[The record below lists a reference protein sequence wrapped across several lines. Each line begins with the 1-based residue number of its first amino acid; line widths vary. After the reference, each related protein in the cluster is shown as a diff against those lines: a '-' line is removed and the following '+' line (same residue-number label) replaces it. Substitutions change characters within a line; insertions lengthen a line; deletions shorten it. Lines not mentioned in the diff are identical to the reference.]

1 MGCDGGTIPKRD
13 ELVRM
18 KKKPEQVDKNYELN
32 AKWFHCALSQAELR
46 SPIVC
51 CELGNLYN
59 KEAVL
64 EYLLDKSSVTSDV
77 ASHIRSLKDVK
88 ELKLSINPAFE
99 HKSTVEQADS
109 YLDFQACRF
118 ICPVVG
124 IEMNGRYKFCFLWK
138 CGCVFS
144 ERALKEVPSTVC
156 NKCGKPFSDEDIV
169 MINGS
174 EEEVGSL
181 RAKMEERRQKTKL
194 EKKAKKTKI
203 SETTTSTNGESSG
216 SSLNGESCKDSPEKP
231 AKRAKTEHM
240 LSTSGS
246 ASSDVKVSGAKL
258 NGAASSKG
266 KLSELSKHKTVAE
279 DPKASKVYKSL
290 FSSSHKG
297 RPKHLLS
304 NWVTHHS
311 YHI

>member
-46 SPIVC
+46 TPIVC
-51 CELGNLYN
+51 CEQGNLYN

-64 EYLLDKSSVTSDV
+64 EYLLDKSSVTTNI

-88 ELKLSINPAFE
+88 ELKLTTNPAFE
-99 HKSTVEQADS
+99 QKSVEHADS
-109 YLDFQACRF
+109 YLDFQASRF

-156 NKCGKPFSDEDIV
+156 NNCGKPFTDQDIV
-169 MINGS
+169 VINGS
-174 EEEVGSL
+174 EEELGKM
-181 RAKMEERRQKTKL
+181 RAKMEERRQKSKL
-194 EKKAKKTKI
+194 ERKAKKTKI
-203 SETTTSTNGESSG
+203 SETATSTNGESS
-216 SSLNGESCKDSPEKP
+216 SSSSSGESPKDGPEKP
-231 AKRAKTEHM
+231 AKRAKMEHM
-240 LSTSGS
+240 PSTSG
-246 ASSDVKVSGAKL
+246 AATSDVKISGAKL
-258 NGAASSKG
+258 NGASSSKG
-266 KLSELSKHKTVAE
+266 KIPELSKHKSVAE
-279 DPKASKVYKSL
+279 DPKASKVFKSL
-290 FSSSHKG
+290 FSSSHKD
-297 RPKHLLS
+297 RPKHLQS
-304 NWVTHHS
+304 NWVTYHS

>member
-1 MGCDGGTIPKRD
+1 
-13 ELVRM
+13 M

-46 SPIVC
+46 TPIVC

-64 EYLLDKSSVTSDV
+64 EYLLDKSSVTTDI

-88 ELKLSINPAFE
+88 ELNLTINPAFE
-99 HKSTVEQADS
+99 QKSMEHADS
-109 YLDFQACRF
+109 YLDFQASQF

-156 NKCGKPFSDEDIV
+156 NKCGKSFTDEDV
-169 MINGS
+169 VVINGS
-174 EEEVGSL
+174 EEEVSTM
-181 RAKMEERRQKTKL
+181 RTKMEERRQKSKL
-194 EKKAKKTKI
+194 EKKAKKTKF
-203 SETTTSTNGESSG
+203 SETATSTNGESSSG
-216 SSLNGESCKDSPEKP
+216 SSNGVSSKDGPEKP
-231 AKRAKTEHM
+231 AKRAKTEHIPATNGA
-240 LSTSGS
+240 TSQN
-246 ASSDVKVSGAKL
+246 VKVSGAKL
-258 NGAASSKG
+258 NGASSSKG
-266 KLSELSKHKTVAE
+266 KIPELSKHKTVAE
-279 DPKASKVYKSL
+279 DPKASKVFKSL
-290 FSSSHKG
+290 FSSSHKD
-297 RPKHLLS
+297 RPKHLQS
-304 NWVTHHS
+304 NWVTYHS

>member
-32 AKWFHCALSQAELR
+32 AKWFHCALSEAELR
-46 SPIVC
+46 TPIVC

-64 EYLLDKSSVTSDV
+64 EYLLDKSSVTTDI

-88 ELKLSINPAFE
+88 ELKLTTNPAFE
-99 HKSTVEQADS
+99 QKSMEHADS
-109 YLDFQACRF
+109 YLDFQASRF

-144 ERALKEVPSTVC
+144 ERALKEVPSSVC
-156 NKCGKPFSDEDIV
+156 NKCGKPFTNEDIV
-169 MINGS
+169 VINGS
-174 EEEVGSL
+174 EEEVGNM
-181 RAKMEERRQKTKL
+181 RVKMEERRQKSKL

-203 SETTTSTNGESSG
+203 SETSTSVNGDCSSNSSNGESS
-216 SSLNGESCKDSPEKP
+216 KDGPEKP

-240 LSTSGS
+240 PSSSG
-246 ASSDVKVSGAKL
+246 AAAGDAKVSGAKL
-258 NGAASSKG
+258 NGESTSKG
-266 KLSELSKHKTVAE
+266 KIPELSKHKTVAE
-279 DPKASKVYKSL
+279 DPKASKVFKSL
-290 FSSSHKG
+290 FSSSHKD
-297 RPKHLLS
+297 RPKHLQS
-304 NWVTHHS
+304 NWVTYHS

>member
-46 SPIVC
+46 TPIVC

-64 EYLLDKSSVTSDV
+64 EYLLDKSSVSTDI

-88 ELKLSINPAFE
+88 ELNLTINPAFE
-99 HKSTVEQADS
+99 QKSMEQADS
-109 YLDFQACRF
+109 YLDFQASQF

-156 NKCGKPFSDEDIV
+156 NKCGKSFTDEDV
-169 MINGS
+169 VVINGS
-174 EEEVGSL
+174 EEEVSTM
-181 RAKMEERRQKTKL
+181 RTKMEERRQKSKL
-194 EKKAKKTKI
+194 EKKAKKTKF
-203 SETTTSTNGESSG
+203 SETATSTNGESS
-216 SSLNGESCKDSPEKP
+216 SSSSNGESSKDGPEKP
-231 AKRAKTEHM
+231 AKRAKTERIP
-240 LSTSGS
+240 STNGATSQN
-246 ASSDVKVSGAKL
+246 VKVSGAKL
-258 NGAASSKG
+258 NGASSSKG
-266 KLSELSKHKTVAE
+266 KIPELSKHKTVAE
-279 DPKASKVYKSL
+279 DPKASKVFKSL
-290 FSSSHKG
+290 FSSSHKD
-297 RPKHLLS
+297 RPKHLQS
-304 NWVTHHS
+304 NWVTYHS

>member
-32 AKWFHCALSQAELR
+32 AKWFHCALSQAEL
-46 SPIVC
+46 STPIVC

-64 EYLLDKSSVTSDV
+64 EYLLDKSSVTTNI

-88 ELKLSINPAFE
+88 ELKLTTNPAFE
-99 HKSTVEQADS
+99 QKSVEHADS
-109 YLDFQACRF
+109 YLDFQASRF

-156 NKCGKPFSDEDIV
+156 NNCGKPFTDQDIV
-169 MINGS
+169 VINGS
-174 EEEVGSL
+174 KEELGKM
-181 RAKMEERRQKTKL
+181 RAKMEERRQKSKL

-203 SETTTSTNGESSG
+203 SETVTSTNGESS
-216 SSLNGESCKDSPEKP
+216 SSSSRGESPKDGPEKP
-231 AKRAKTEHM
+231 AKRPKMEHTS
-240 LSTSGS
+240 STSG
-246 ASSDVKVSGAKL
+246 AAASDVKVSGAKL
-258 NGAASSKG
+258 NGASSLKG
-266 KLSELSKHKTVAE
+266 KIPELSKHKSVAE
-279 DPKASKVYKSL
+279 DPKASKVFKSL
-290 FSSSHKG
+290 FSSSHKD
-297 RPKHLLS
+297 RPKHLQS
-304 NWVTHHS
+304 NWVTYHS

>member
-32 AKWFHCALSQAELR
+32 AKWFHCALSEAELR
-46 SPIVC
+46 TPIVC

-64 EYLLDKSSVTSDV
+64 EYLIDKSSVTTDI

-88 ELKLSINPAFE
+88 ELKLTNNPAFE
-99 HKSTVEQADS
+99 QKSMEHADS
-109 YLDFQACRF
+109 YLDFQASRF

-124 IEMNGRYKFCFLWK
+124 IEMNGRYKFCFIWN

-156 NKCGKPFSDEDIV
+156 NNCGKPFSSDDLV
-169 MINGS
+169 VINGN
-174 EEEVGSL
+174 EEEVSAM
-181 RAKMEERRQKTKL
+181 RAKMEERRQKTKM
-194 EKKAKKTKI
+194 EKKAKKTKM
-203 SETTTSTNGESSG
+203 SVTATSTNGA
-216 SSLNGESCKDSPEKP
+216 SSLNNSSNDASSKDGPEKP
-231 AKRAKTEHM
+231 AKRAKTEHVP
-240 LSTSGS
+240 SSSS
-246 ASSDVKVSGAKL
+246 AVAIGGKVSGAS
-258 NGAASSKG
+258 SSKG
-266 KLSELSKHKTVAE
+266 KIPELSKNKTVAE
-279 DPKASKVYKSL
+279 DPKASKVFKSL
-290 FSSSHKG
+290 FSSSHKD
-297 RPKHLLS
+297 RPKHLQS
-304 NWVTHHS
+304 NWVTYHS

>member
-1 MGCDGGTIPKRD
+1 MGCDGGTIPRRD

-18 KKKPEQVDKNYELN
+18 KKKPEQVEKNYELN

-46 SPIVC
+46 EPVVC

-64 EYLLDKSSVTSDV
+64 EYLIDKSSVTSDV

-88 ELKLSINPAFE
+88 ELNLTHNPAFE
-99 HKSTVEQADS
+99 QKSTEQADS
-109 YLDFQACRF
+109 YLDFQASRF

-156 NKCGKPFSDEDIV
+156 NKCGKASSDDDIV
-169 MINGS
+169 VINGS
-174 EEEVGSL
+174 EDEVSGM
-181 RAKMEERRQKTKL
+181 RAKMEEKRQKAKL

-203 SETTTSTNGESSG
+203 SQTTTSANEESSEIG
-216 SSLNGESCKDSPEKP
+216 
-231 AKRAKTEHM
+231 RAH
-240 LSTSGS
+240 
-246 ASSDVKVSGAKL
+246 V
-258 NGAASSKG
+258 
-266 KLSELSKHKTVAE
+266 
-279 DPKASKVYKSL
+279 
-290 FSSSHKG
+290 
-297 RPKHLLS
+297 
-304 NWVTHHS
+304 
-311 YHI
+311 

>member
-18 KKKPEQVDKNYELN
+18 KKKPEQIDKNYELN

-46 SPIVC
+46 TPIVC

-64 EYLLDKSSVTSDV
+64 EYLLDKSSVTADI

-88 ELKLSINPAFE
+88 ELKLTNNPAFE
-99 HKSTVEQADS
+99 QKSVEHADS
-109 YLDFQACRF
+109 YLDFQASPF

-156 NKCGKPFSDEDIV
+156 NKCGKPFTDEDIV
-169 MINGS
+169 VINGS
-174 EEEVGSL
+174 EEEVSSM
-181 RAKMEERRQKTKL
+181 REKMEERRQKSKL

-203 SETTTSTNGESSG
+203 SEATISTNGESS
-216 SSLNGESCKDSPEKP
+216 SSSCNGESSKDGPEKP
-231 AKRAKTEHM
+231 AKRAKTEYM
-240 LSTSGS
+240 PSTSRAG
-246 ASSDVKVSGAKL
+246 ASDVKATGAKL
-258 NGAASSKG
+258 NGTSSSKE
-266 KLSELSKHKTVAE
+266 KIPELSKHKTVAE
-279 DPKASKVYKSL
+279 DPKASKVFKSL
-290 FSSSHKG
+290 FSSSHKD
-297 RPKHLLS
+297 RPKHLQS
-304 NWVTHHS
+304 NWVTYHS

>member
-18 KKKPEQVDKNYELN
+18 KKKPEQVEKNYELN

-46 SPIVC
+46 SPVVC

-64 EYLLDKSSVTSDV
+64 EYLIDKSSVTSDV

-88 ELKLSINPAFE
+88 ELNLTNNPTFDQ
-99 HKSTVEQADS
+99 KSVEQADS
-109 YLDFQACRF
+109 YLDFQASRF

-144 ERALKEVPSTVC
+144 ERALREVPSTVC
-156 NKCGKPFSDEDIV
+156 NKCGKPFSDDDIV
-169 MINGS
+169 VINGS
-174 EEEVGSL
+174 EDEMSSMRV
-181 RAKMEERRQKTKL
+181 KMEERRQKAKL
-194 EKKAKKTKI
+194 EKKAKKTKF
-203 SETTTSTNGESSG
+203 SETKTAANGESSG
-216 SSLNGESCKDSPEKP
+216 NSVNGESLKDGPEKP
-231 AKRAKTEHM
+231 AKRAKTED
-240 LSTSGS
+240 LPSTSGT
-246 ASSDVKVSGAKL
+246 ASTNVKISGAKL
-258 NGAASSKG
+258 NGATSSKG

-279 DPKASKVYKSL
+279 DPKASKVFKSL
-290 FSSSHKG
+290 FSSSHKD
-297 RPKHLLS
+297 RPKHLQS
-304 NWVTHHS
+304 NWVTYHS

>member
-32 AKWFHCALSQAELR
+32 AKWFHCALSEAELR

-64 EYLLDKSSVTSDV
+64 EYLLDKSSVTTDI

-88 ELKLSINPAFE
+88 ELKLTSNPAFE
-99 HKSTVEQADS
+99 QKAMEHADS
-109 YLDFQACRF
+109 YLDFQASRF

-124 IEMNGRYKFCFLWK
+124 IEMNGRYKFCYLWK

-156 NKCGKPFSDEDIV
+156 NSCGTVFTDDDIV
-169 MINGS
+169 VINGS
-174 EEEVGSL
+174 EEEVSNM
-181 RAKMEERRQKTKL
+181 RAKMEERRQKSKL
-194 EKKAKKTKI
+194 GKKAKKTKI
-203 SETTTSTNGESSG
+203 SEIAASTSGESSPGSSNGESA
-216 SSLNGESCKDSPEKP
+216 KDGLEKP

-240 LSTSGS
+240 PSTSTVTGCG
-246 ASSDVKVSGAKL
+246 VRVTGAKL
-258 NGAASSKG
+258 NGTRSSKG
-266 KLSELSKHKTVAE
+266 KIPDLSKHKTVAE
-279 DPKASKVYKSL
+279 DPKASKVFKSL
-290 FSSSHKG
+290 FSSSHKD
-297 RPKHLLS
+297 RPKHLQS
-304 NWVTHHS
+304 NWVTYHS
-311 YHI
+311 YHV

>member
-32 AKWFHCALSQAELR
+32 AKWFHCALSEAELR
-46 SPIVC
+46 TPIVC

-59 KEAVL
+59 REAVL
-64 EYLLDKSSVTSDV
+64 EYLLDKSSVTTDI

-88 ELKLSINPAFE
+88 ELKLTTNPAFE
-99 HKSTVEQADS
+99 QKSMEHADS
-109 YLDFQACRF
+109 YLDFQASRF

-144 ERALKEVPSTVC
+144 ERALKEVPSSVC
-156 NKCGKPFSDEDIV
+156 NKCGKPFTNEDIV
-169 MINGS
+169 VINGS
-174 EEEVGSL
+174 EEEVGNM
-181 RAKMEERRQKTKL
+181 RVKMEERRQKSKL

-203 SETTTSTNGESSG
+203 SETSTSVNGDCSSNSSNGESS
-216 SSLNGESCKDSPEKP
+216 KDGPEKP

-240 LSTSGS
+240 PSSSG
-246 ASSDVKVSGAKL
+246 AAAGDVKVSGAKL
-258 NGAASSKG
+258 NGAITSKG
-266 KLSELSKHKTVAE
+266 KIPELSKHKTVAE
-279 DPKASKVYKSL
+279 DPKASKVFKSL
-290 FSSSHKG
+290 FSSSHKD
-297 RPKHLLS
+297 RPKHLQS
-304 NWVTHHS
+304 NWVTYHS

>member
-18 KKKPEQVDKNYELN
+18 KKKPEQVEKNYELN

-46 SPIVC
+46 SPVVC

-64 EYLLDKSSVTSDV
+64 EYLIDKSSVTSDV

-88 ELKLSINPAFE
+88 ELNLTNNPTFDQ
-99 HKSTVEQADS
+99 KSVEQADS
-109 YLDFQACRF
+109 YLDFQASRF

-144 ERALKEVPSTVC
+144 ERALREVPSTVC
-156 NKCGKPFSDEDIV
+156 NKCGKPLSDDDIV
-169 MINGS
+169 VINGS
-174 EEEVGSL
+174 EDEMSSMRV
-181 RAKMEERRQKTKL
+181 KMEERRQKAKL
-194 EKKAKKTKI
+194 EKKAKKTKF
-203 SETTTSTNGESSG
+203 SETKTAANGESSG
-216 SSLNGESCKDSPEKP
+216 NSVNGESLKDGPEKP
-231 AKRAKTEHM
+231 AKRAKTEDVP
-240 LSTSGS
+240 STSGT
-246 ASSDVKVSGAKL
+246 ASSNVKISGAKL
-258 NGAASSKG
+258 NGATSSKG

-279 DPKASKVYKSL
+279 DPKASKVFKSL
-290 FSSSHKG
+290 FSSSHKD
-297 RPKHLLS
+297 RPKHLQS
-304 NWVTHHS
+304 NWVTYHS

>member
-32 AKWFHCALSQAELR
+32 AKWFHCALSEAELR
-46 SPIVC
+46 TPIVC

-64 EYLLDKSSVTSDV
+64 EYLLDKSSVTTDI

-88 ELKLSINPAFE
+88 ELKLTTNPAFE
-99 HKSTVEQADS
+99 QKSMEHADS
-109 YLDFQACRF
+109 YLDFQASRF

-156 NKCGKPFSDEDIV
+156 NKCGKPFTDEDIV
-169 MINGS
+169 VINGS
-174 EEEVGSL
+174 EEEVGKM
-181 RAKMEERRQKTKL
+181 RAKMEERRQKSKL
-194 EKKAKKTKI
+194 EKKSKKTKM
-203 SETTTSTNGESSG
+203 SETTTSTNGESS
-216 SSLNGESCKDSPEKP
+216 SSSSNGESSKDGPGKP
-231 AKRAKTEHM
+231 AKRAKIEHM
-240 LSTSGS
+240 PSSSGAA
-246 ASSDVKVSGAKL
+246 ASDIKVSGAKL
-258 NGAASSKG
+258 NGTSSPKG
-266 KLSELSKHKTVAE
+266 KFPELSKHKSVAE
-279 DPKASKVYKSL
+279 DPKASKVFKSL
-290 FSSSHKG
+290 FSSSHKD
-297 RPKHLLS
+297 RPKHLQS
-304 NWVTHHS
+304 NWVTYHS

>member
-18 KKKPEQVDKNYELN
+18 KKKPEQVEKNYELN

-46 SPIVC
+46 SPVVC

-64 EYLLDKSSVTSDV
+64 EYLIDKSSVTSDV

-88 ELKLSINPAFE
+88 ELNLTNNPTFDQ
-99 HKSTVEQADS
+99 KSVEQADS
-109 YLDFQACRF
+109 YLDFQASRF

-144 ERALKEVPSTVC
+144 ERALREVPSTVC
-156 NKCGKPFSDEDIV
+156 NKCGKPLSDDDIV
-169 MINGS
+169 VINGS
-174 EEEVGSL
+174 EDEMSSMRV
-181 RAKMEERRQKTKL
+181 KMEERRQKAKL
-194 EKKAKKTKI
+194 EKKAKKTKF
-203 SETTTSTNGESSG
+203 SETKTAANGESSG
-216 SSLNGESCKDSPEKP
+216 NSVNGESLKDGPEKP
-231 AKRAKTEHM
+231 AKRAKTED
-240 LSTSGS
+240 LPSTSGT
-246 ASSDVKVSGAKL
+246 ASTNVKISGAKL
-258 NGAASSKG
+258 NGATSSKG

-279 DPKASKVYKSL
+279 DPKASKVFKSL
-290 FSSSHKG
+290 FSSSHKD
-297 RPKHLLS
+297 RPKHLQS
-304 NWVTHHS
+304 NWVTYHS

>member
-1 MGCDGGTIPKRD
+1 MGCDGGTIPRRD

-18 KKKPEQVDKNYELN
+18 KKKPEQVEKNYELN

-46 SPIVC
+46 EPVVC

-64 EYLLDKSSVTSDV
+64 EYLIDKSSVTSDV

-88 ELKLSINPAFE
+88 ELNLTHNPAFE
-99 HKSTVEQADS
+99 QKSTEQADS
-109 YLDFQACRF
+109 YLDFQASRF

-156 NKCGKPFSDEDIV
+156 NKCGKASSDDDIV
-169 MINGS
+169 VINGS
-174 EEEVGSL
+174 EDEVSGM
-181 RAKMEERRQKTKL
+181 RAKMEEKRQKAKL

-203 SETTTSTNGESSG
+203 SQTTTSANEESSGTSVNGESQ
-216 SSLNGESCKDSPEKP
+216 KDGPGKP
-231 AKRAKTEHM
+231 AKRAKTEHEPSS
-240 LSTSGS
+240 STDWKTKGP
-246 ASSDVKVSGAKL
+246 KL
-258 NGAASSKG
+258 NGASLSKE
-266 KLSELSKHKTVAE
+266 KLPELSKHKTVAE
-279 DPKASKVYKSL
+279 DPKASKVFKSL
-290 FSSSHKG
+290 FASSNKD
-297 RPKHLLS
+297 RPKHLQS
-304 NWVTHHS
+304 NWVTYHS

>member
-32 AKWFHCALSQAELR
+32 AKWFHCALSEAELR
-46 SPIVC
+46 TPIVC

-64 EYLLDKSSVTSDV
+64 EYLIDKSSVTTDI

-88 ELKLSINPAFE
+88 ELKLTNNPAFE
-99 HKSTVEQADS
+99 QKSMEHADS
-109 YLDFQACRF
+109 YLDFQASRF

-124 IEMNGRYKFCFLWK
+124 IEMNGRYKFCFIWN

-156 NKCGKPFSDEDIV
+156 NSCGKPFSSDDIV
-169 MINGS
+169 VINGN
-174 EEEVGSL
+174 EEEVSAM
-181 RAKMEERRQKTKL
+181 RAKMEERRQKTKM
-194 EKKAKKTKI
+194 EKKAKKTKM
-203 SETTTSTNGESSG
+203 SVTATSTNGA
-216 SSLNGESCKDSPEKP
+216 SSLNNSLNDESSIDGPEKP
-231 AKRAKTEHM
+231 AKRTKTEHM
-240 LSTSGS
+240 PSSSS
-246 ASSDVKVSGAKL
+246 AVANGGKVTGAS
-258 NGAASSKG
+258 SSKG
-266 KLSELSKHKTVAE
+266 KIPELSKNKTVAE
-279 DPKASKVYKSL
+279 DPKASKVFKSL
-290 FSSSHKG
+290 FSSSHKD
-297 RPKHLLS
+297 RPKHLQS
-304 NWVTHHS
+304 NWVTYHS

>member
-18 KKKPEQVDKNYELN
+18 KKKPEQVEKNYELN
-32 AKWFHCALSQAELR
+32 AKWFHCALSEAELQ

-64 EYLLDKSSVTSDV
+64 EYLLDKSSVASDV
-77 ASHIRSLKDVK
+77 ASHIRSLKDVR
-88 ELKLSINPAFE
+88 ELKLTNNPAFE
-99 HKSTVEQADS
+99 KKSSEQADS
-109 YLDFQACRF
+109 YLDFQASRF
-118 ICPVVG
+118 ICPIVG

-169 MINGS
+169 IINGS
-174 EEEVGSL
+174 EEEVVSM
-181 RAKMEERRQKTKL
+181 RAKMEGRRQKTKL

-203 SETTTSTNGESSG
+203 SETSTSTNGESSG
-216 SSLNGESCKDSPEKP
+216 RSLDVASYEDDPEKP

-240 LSTSGS
+240 PSTSGS
-246 ASSDVKVSGAKL
+246 KSNDVKASGAKI
-258 NGAASSKG
+258 NGAALSKG
-266 KLSELSKHKTVAE
+266 KLPELSKHKTVAE
-279 DPKASKVYKSL
+279 DPKASKVFKSL
-290 FSSSHKG
+290 FSSSRKD
-297 RPKHLLS
+297 RPKHLQS
-304 NWVTHHS
+304 NWVTYHS